1 MRRRLLLFYFL
12 LAAGCS
18 PNSEAD
24 FFHEGEA
31 LCRQLT
37 EELSQIETAQ
47 QLREEAPKLKGYFNK
62 IAELAIAARRF
73 QMEEERREEVEEM
86 PFQASHNLSLEL
98 KRIYQLEGGRE
109 AVEKAAHEALL
120 KLDAF
125 EGSLIKKK
133 KAR

>member
-1 MRRRLLLFYFL
+1 MRRGLLLFYFL
-12 LAAGCS
+12 FTVGCS

-37 EELSQIETAQ
+37 EELSHIETAQ
-47 QLREEAPKLKGYFNK
+47 QLREEIPKLKGYFNK

-73 QMEEERREEVEEM
+73 QMEEERREDVEQI
-86 PFQASHNLSLEL
+86 PFQASPLLSLEL

-109 AVEKAAHEALL
+109 AIEKAAHEAFL

-125 EGSLIKKK
+125 EGSLIKRK